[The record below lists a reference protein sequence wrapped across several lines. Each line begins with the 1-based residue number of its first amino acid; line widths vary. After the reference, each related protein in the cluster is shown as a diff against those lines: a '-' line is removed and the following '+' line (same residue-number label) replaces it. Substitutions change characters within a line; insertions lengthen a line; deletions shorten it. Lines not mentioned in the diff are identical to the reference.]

1 MKHKT
6 VLLKGAMYV
15 RRTVGLS
22 NGPRDRVDISKKLFL
37 LSSAVIF
44 TSIVDCEIGTIVPK
58 CLSRPPSLLVESHRF
73 RFRVLVQ
80 NSFDF

>member
-22 NGPRDRVDISKKLFL
+22 NGPRDRVDISKKL
-37 LSSAVIF
+37 
-44 TSIVDCEIGTIVPK
+44 
-58 CLSRPPSLLVESHRF
+58 SLELCSDLYEYGG
-73 RFRVLVQ
+73 L
-80 NSFDF
+80 